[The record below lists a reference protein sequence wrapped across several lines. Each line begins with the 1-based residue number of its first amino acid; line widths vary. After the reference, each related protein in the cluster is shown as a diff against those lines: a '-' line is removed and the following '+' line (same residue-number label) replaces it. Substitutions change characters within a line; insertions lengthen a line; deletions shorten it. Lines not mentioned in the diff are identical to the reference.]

1 MNKHTQVIRNTL
13 IATSLLLGSNIAMAD
28 PLQPDTLYANTGEG
42 LYAIDQTTWTATRV
56 GTTDPVISNIQDITY
71 SNGKMYGISTLMQF
85 FEYDETRET
94 MIGQNGYQSYAD
106 QFYGLDSYQGEFY
119 VAGHYGLAR
128 VETSDMSYDYIGSY
142 GLGAGEEVTDLAF
155 ADDGTLY
162 ATVTFNVTYASDYL
176 ATLDLSTGEMNLIGN
191 TYINGSRGLTFK
203 NGTLYA
209 INSVGDLY
217 SVDTTSGMGTLLK
230 EDMLPG
236 AYGLGRTPADL
247 NAGGASGGDGSSGG
261 ALSLPMLLLIGLL
274 PLLRK
279 RFPRA

>member
-13 IATSLLLGSNIAMAD
+13 IATSLLMGSNIAIAD

-42 LYAIDQTTWTATRV
+42 LYAIDETTWTATRV
-56 GTTDPVISNIQDITY
+56 GTTDPLFSDIQDITY
-71 SNGKMYGISTLMQF
+71 SSGKMYGISTLMQF
-85 FEYDETRET
+85 FEYDETQEN

-119 VAGHYGLAR
+119 VAGRYGLYR
-128 VETSDMSYDYIGSY
+128 VETSNMTYEPVGGY

-155 ADDGTLY
+155 ADNGTLY
-162 ATVTFNVTYASDYL
+162 ALVDFNITYGSQYL
-176 ATLDLSTGEMNLIGN
+176 ATLDVNTGEMNLLGA
-191 TYINGSRGLTFK
+191 TYINGARGLTFK

-209 INSVGDLY
+209 INSSGDLY
-217 SVDTTSGMGTLLK
+217 SVDPASGFGTLIQA
-230 EDMLPG
+230 DVVPG
-236 AYGLGRTPADL
+236 ALGLGRTPAAL
-247 NAGGASGGDGSSGG
+247 NAGGGDGSSGG

-279 RFPRA
+279 RFARA